1 MGTSTSSPGT
11 DAAEALFNA
20 AYPQLAGWINNQVH
34 DDTIAHEIA
43 SEAFVRLLSRWTQAE
58 CPRSYL
64 YTVATHLIRAQ
75 RRKASQQRQ
84 PATTAA
90 SAHKRISALC
100 QPRQRPLRPVSAA
113 PGTLSVMT
121 NAIVAE
127 ALTKRFGPV
136 TAVDGIDLHVKE
148 GTVFG
153 LLGPN
158 GAGKTTTVHILATLV
173 TPDAGHATIAGY
185 DVQTQA
191 HQVRQLIGLA
201 GQYASVDEMLTGTEN
216 LVLLARLTGA
226 SRPSA
231 KQRAKD
237 LLTQFR
243 LEDAA
248 ARAVK
253 TYSGGM
259 RRRLDLAASLVA
271 NPRVL
276 FLDEPTT
283 GLDPRSRNDMWNV
296 IRELTTSHGVTVL
309 LTTQYLEEADQ
320 LAERIAVV
328 DHGRMIATGTPAE
341 LKASTGS
348 DTLDDVFLALTGHEI
363 EPAAD
368 NDLEESLA

>member
-1 MGTSTSSPGT
+1 M
-11 DAAEALFNA
+11 
-20 AYPQLAGWINNQVH
+20 
-34 DDTIAHEIA
+34 
-43 SEAFVRLLSRWTQAE
+43 
-58 CPRSYL
+58 
-64 YTVATHLIRAQ
+64 
-75 RRKASQQRQ
+75 
-84 PATTAA
+84 
-90 SAHKRISALC
+90 
-100 QPRQRPLRPVSAA
+100 SAA
-113 PGTLSVMT
+113 PGTLSIMT
-121 NAIVAE
+121 NSIVAE
-127 ALTKRFGPV
+127 GLTKRFGTV
-136 TAVDGIDLHVKE
+136 TAVDGIDLTVKE

-173 TPDAGHATIAGY
+173 TPDEGHATIAGY

-216 LVLLARLTGA
+216 LFLLARLTGQTRNQA
-226 SRPSA
+226 R
-231 KQRAKD
+231 QRARD
-237 LLTQFR
+237 LLRQFN

-248 ARAVK
+248 TRAVK

-283 GLDPRSRNDMWNV
+283 GLDPRSRNTMWNIV
-296 IRELTTSHGVTVL
+296 RDLTNSHGVTVL

-320 LAERIAVV
+320 LAEQIAVV
-328 DHGRMIATGTPAE
+328 DHGRMVATGTPQE

-348 DTLDDVFLALTGHEI
+348 DTLDDAFLALTGHEI

-368 NDLEESLA
+368 NDLEESFA